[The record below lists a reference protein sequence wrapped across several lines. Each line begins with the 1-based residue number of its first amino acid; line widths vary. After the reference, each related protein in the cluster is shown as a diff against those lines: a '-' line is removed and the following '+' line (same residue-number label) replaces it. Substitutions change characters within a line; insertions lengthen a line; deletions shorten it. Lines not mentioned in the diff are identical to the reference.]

1 MAESERREST
11 ARAGRA
17 KRTRRTATTPAPGAH
32 EHGASPAAEPERPA
46 PLCQVALCPICATVM
61 LVGDLQPELVDHLLA
76 AGREMLLAMR
86 TIIDSRLQE
95 PPSPPETIQ
104 RLTIT

>member
-1 MAESERREST
+1 MAETERRQPP
-11 ARAGRA
+11 ARAGGPKRSLRA
-17 KRTRRTATTPAPGAH
+17 TPPDPGPP
-32 EHGASPAAEPERPA
+32 EHGAAAEAEPDRPA

-61 LVGDLQPELVDHLLA
+61 LVGDLQPEFVEHLLA

-86 TIIDSRLQE
+86 TIIDSRVQE
-95 PPSPPETIQ
+95 PPSPPATIQ